1 MGIPAYY
8 ANLINRNPK
17 IMTLIKNKIHTDIL
31 LFDGNSIIYE
41 AYYSIKDEYKNRSTS
56 YFEEKIFE
64 YVSQKIN
71 EIVDKFI
78 VHQHVVFFLDGVAPI
93 AKLRQQRERRYKS
106 WIRSKVLNE
115 SSSWN
120 TCNITPG
127 THFMNKLDSFL
138 ENEFMKLNAS
148 SKRQIKYHM
157 YGSLY
162 AGEGEQKLFDWLRS
176 HYNINERRQYK
187 WKEQVKDKICVYGL
201 DSDLIMLSLLHQ
213 NYFQNIFLYRE
224 TPEYISN
231 LHFSLDPDSSYVIY
245 MYNLT
250 KEITK
255 SIYTK
260 IEYNIKNEYFA
271 VMNYVILFFLLGN
284 DFIPH
289 NPSLCIRNNGVDTL
303 FKYFNSVELFQET
316 NEEGVVKP
324 ENQLFEIHEN
334 EYKVCWRHLNKIFS
348 KLSEN
353 EYEGIVHHLLSKQE
367 KLTFIN
373 SRKYKIP
380 KEKHFENIPI
390 YDNSMESYICNKD
403 VYKTRFYES
412 YDTLGHETKMVY
424 EYFKILQWVL
434 SYYVG
439 DKIEYNYAY
448 PYLNTPL
455 FSSVKNNIVVSH
467 DEIKFKEMNKTILN
481 PITQLMYVLPKE
493 FHTIIPGN
501 EYSKIK
507 SNQGIYTN
515 ISDYFNSLENNIS
528 NVYCGFCR
536 YFFESVIRFK
546 PIDVIELN
554 NVIEI
559 VLK

>member
-8 ANLINRNPK
+8 ANLINKNPK
-17 IMTLIKNKIHTDIL
+17 IMTLIKNRIHTDIL

-41 AYYSIKDEYKNRSTS
+41 AYYSIKDEYRNRSTVF
-56 YFEEKIFE
+56 FEDKIFE
-64 YVSQKIN
+64 YVSQKIID
-71 EIVDKFI
+71 IVDKFI
-78 VHQHVVFFLDGVAPI
+78 VHKHVVFFLDGVAPI

-106 WIRSKVLNE
+106 WIRSQALSE
-115 SSSWN
+115 TSTWN

-127 THFMNKLDSFL
+127 TEFMDRLDSFL
-138 ENEFMKLNAS
+138 SNEFSKFNTS
-148 SKRQIKYHM
+148 HKRQTKFHL

-176 HYNINERRQYK
+176 HYGIREHRQYS
-187 WKEQVKDKICVYGL
+187 WKEQIKDKICVYGL

-255 SIYTK
+255 SLYPDVD
-260 IEYNIKNEYFA
+260 YNIKNEYFA

-289 NPSLCIRNNGVDTL
+289 NPSLCIRNNGIEEL
-303 FKYFNSVELFQET
+303 FKLFHSIEMFHET
-316 NEEGVVKP
+316 NEEGVVI
-324 ENQLFEIHEN
+324 ETNQLFEIYKN
-334 EYKVCWRHLNKIFS
+334 EYKIKWKHLNHIFV
-348 KLSEN
+348 KLVAH
-353 EYEGIVHHLLSKQE
+353 EYDGIIHHLISKQE
-367 KLTFIN
+367 KLSWIK

-380 KEKHFENIPI
+380 AEKHFENIPI
-390 YDNSMESYICNKD
+390 YDNKMETYICNKD
-403 VYKTRFYES
+403 VYKIRYYEA
-412 YDTLGHETKMVY
+412 YETLGHEKKMVY

-434 SYYVG
+434 SYYTG
-439 DKIEYNYAY
+439 DKFEYNYSY

-455 FSSVKNNIVVSH
+455 FSSIAENIVVSH
-467 DEIKFKEMNKTILN
+467 KEIKFSEKNKTILN
-481 PITQLMYVLPKE
+481 PITQLLYVLPND
-493 FHTIIPGN
+493 FHKIIPSN
-501 EYSKIK
+501 AYDKIK
-507 SNQGIYTN
+507 SSRGMHSE
-515 ISDYFNSLENNIS
+515 ISIYFNELDNNIL
-528 NVYCGFCR
+528 NIYCGFCR
-536 YFFESVIRFK
+536 YFFESVIQFK
-546 PIDVIELN
+546 SIDIISLN
-554 NVIEI
+554 NVIEN